1 MKYISFVLVSVMIA
15 LFSGC
20 APKVIAPQSG
30 PATPIVSGN
39 EEQTIQ
45 IDKKPGGGI
54 VEEDLTTKA
63 ERDRLLRERQRQELE
78 RGQGEETRNLFKD
91 IRFEYD
97 SYAVRAEELPRLKEV
112 GRWLDNHK
120 SANLSAEGHCD
131 ERGTQE
137 YNLMLGQKRAEAV
150 KDQLSRLGV
159 DEKRIKAVSYGKE
172 APLDPGHTEDA
183 WGANRRVHLKID

>member
-1 MKYISFVLVSVMIA
+1 MKYISLVLVSVMIA

-20 APKVIAPQSG
+20 APKVITPQSG

-45 IDKKPGGGI
+45 IQKKPEGI

-183 WGANRRVHLKID
+183 WTANRRVHLKID